1 MSIDAQ
7 DQLTRSPTPQ
17 RAAGVNS
24 ELVTLFNKRPG
35 GQIVAIEMTRADAE
49 HAISRWPFAWSTSPS
64 SASFARWPWPARAR
78 PRRGGRTDE
87 LGQAPMNRVAILAA
101 LAPLALEM
109 ILLGVLL
116 TLSVT
121 DALT

>member
-1 MSIDAQ
+1 
-7 DQLTRSPTPQ
+7 
-17 RAAGVNS
+17 
-24 ELVTLFNKRPG
+24 
-35 GQIVAIEMTRADAE
+35 
-49 HAISRWPFAWSTSPS
+49 
-64 SASFARWPWPARAR
+64 
-78 PRRGGRTDE
+78 
-87 LGQAPMNRVAILAA
+87 MNRVAILAA